1 MGKVRYLVKKRISGV
16 LWHIKIA
23 IGFPHVWICFI
34 ILGLAAL
41 SLWASYDLTQCGN
54 SFWSAIFANIF
65 AGLITGL
72 VICLISG
79 SKQIAVAKMREKKAW
94 LEKIAHMLMEYFS
107 GYHQLQK
114 MKFDKFDGDE
124 EKFNYIYDVG
134 SHANW
139 INEEIL
145 QSSFNKT
152 LSFNSIKYSKNNFG
166 YDALSLCD
174 AFEELHGNLQLLD
187 VEFPSSKKILEYFD
201 LVNPALKKL
210 NSGVQTAIKNL
221 DIRLSEIQK
230 TII

>member
-1 MGKVRYLVKKRISGV
+1 
-16 LWHIKIA
+16 
-23 IGFPHVWICFI
+23 
-34 ILGLAAL
+34 
-41 SLWASYDLTQCGN
+41 
-54 SFWSAIFANIF
+54 
-65 AGLITGL
+65 
-72 VICLISG
+72 
-79 SKQIAVAKMREKKAW
+79 
-94 LEKIAHMLMEYFS
+94 MEYFS